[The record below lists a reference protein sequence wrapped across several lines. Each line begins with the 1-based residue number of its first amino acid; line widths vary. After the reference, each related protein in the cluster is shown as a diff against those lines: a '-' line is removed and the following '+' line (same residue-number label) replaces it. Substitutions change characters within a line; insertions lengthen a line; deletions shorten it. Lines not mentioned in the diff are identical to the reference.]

1 MGTREGYCL
10 GIGLH
15 CRRPEGQMGS
25 GRWGQSFLR
34 ELPWAGRKL
43 LDAQWL
49 RKELEVAT
57 YIER

>member
-1 MGTREGYCL
+1 
-10 GIGLH
+10 
-15 CRRPEGQMGS
+15 MGS

-57 YIER
+57 YIERWRATEELKKVAK